1 MRLHRVAPGAA
12 AGTAPALPLATP
24 SLRRHGGHAALDDNT
39 PEALRHFLEVGDTR
53 SPDRHGAAPQRAAR
67 QAL

>member
-12 AGTAPALPLATP
+12 AGTLAPALPLATP
-24 SLRRHGGHAALDDNT
+24 SLRRHGGH
-39 PEALRHFLEVGDTR
+39 
-53 SPDRHGAAPQRAAR
+53 GAAPQRAAR